1 MTGAEEALGSS
12 GQASELGTGQ
22 STGFAWARQPRGD
35 CSLHRNAGKQTGVMK
50 AETVRPWSYNTS
62 QEFRYASELGVEVWR
77 DVRRRSERQKRV
89 RTRTRGEG
97 RAMTQVIKCTRK
109 ERLW

>member
-50 AETVRPWSYNTS
+50 AETVGARKTV
-62 QEFRYASELGVEVWR
+62 ELAFNVALLSCSPVE
-77 DVRRRSERQKRV
+77 
-89 RTRTRGEG
+89 
-97 RAMTQVIKCTRK
+97 
-109 ERLW
+109 L